1 MYRLSVIVNY
11 SGQDGKTIYATLVSS
26 PSPYL
31 WETSWTGGS
40 GVLSG
45 GTVTFDMEPF
55 MTGTYRLYMA
65 LDVNG
70 NWAGTPDGADLVAL
84 SIPVG
89 LIAVEDNQLTEN
101 NQLTVDQ
108 SVFQPVKAAITVNH
122 SIVTYKWVYV
132 TIVADNQPCD
142 SSALA
147 DLWRY
152 FTSSSLDFYFWGIP
166 DGIYD
171 VCAYFDMD
179 NDGSPTAGDFSAEG
193 INLTIPPGMVII
205 NETDF
210 TTL

>member
-1 MYRLSVIVNY
+1 M
-11 SGQDGKTIYATLVSS
+11 
-26 PSPYL
+26 
-31 WETSWTGGS
+31 
-40 GVLSG
+40 SG
-45 GTVTFDMEPF
+45 GTVTFDMEPVI
-55 MTGTYRLYMA
+55 TGTYRLYMA

-89 LIAVEDNQLTEN
+89 LVMDT
-101 NQLTVDQ
+101 QLTVDQ

-147 DLWRY
+147 DQWRY
-152 FTSSSLDFYFWGIP
+152 FTPSSLDFYFCGIP

-193 INLTIPPGMVII
+193 INLTIPPGTVII